1 MRPRRLALVVVAATC
16 FVLSQSPAQAAP
28 PVLNDLQ
35 FNAGVMSASW
45 SLPPG
50 VEAVF
55 FEGSLKPNLNSD
67 GGFTELD
74 ILEDLQPDATAYSLT
89 QRQEPGTYYIHIVG
103 ADTSCDSCP
112 TFEYSAIRTVV
123 VTYGFRADANTTCR
137 AYFGDVASLLDRAR
151 SVRTVRQAAA
161 LARDSADLL
170 DAIRADLRDNPTPPT
185 GTTPTGRFK
194 SMLSLM
200 HRSAN
205 LFRGAANDLLNGR
218 RNRAI
223 RRANKAAS
231 LGIKAG
237 ARAKQLKLGACKRIL
252 G

>member
-1 MRPRRLALVVVAATC
+1 MRPARLALVVVATC
-16 FVLSQSPAQAAP
+16 FALLQPPAQASP

-35 FNAGVMSASW
+35 FNAGVISASW

-74 ILEDLQPDATAYSLT
+74 ILEDLRPHATAFSLT

-123 VTYGFRADANTTCR
+123 VTYGFRADANTTCK
-137 AYFGDVASLLDRAR
+137 AYFPDAQSLTDRAGR
-151 SVRTVRQAAA
+151 AHTARQAAA
-161 LARDSADLL
+161 VLRDLADLV
-170 DAIRADLRDNPTPPT
+170 DTVVGDLRDNPSAPSGATAAT
-185 GTTPTGRFK
+185 RFK
-194 SMLSLM
+194 SMLNLM

-205 LFRGAANDLLNGR
+205 LMRRAADDVVNGR
-218 RNRAI
+218 RNRAL
-223 RRANKAAS
+223 RELKKVDS
-231 LGIKAG
+231 LLVQAQ
-237 ARAKQLKLGACKRIL
+237 ARAKLLKLNQCRRLVA
-252 G
+252 